1 MYPFLGNSETYHK
14 LLIRVSL
21 SPSDLNW
28 PQCYILP
35 VQKLENSTRRETGI
49 FITVICCVWD
59 PLLSISVLYSY
70 YYPLHLHR
78 KVLQV
83 FYNQVFLYLFLILH
97 FLLVLLH
104 NKAKSNILNLLSFP
118 ESWSIGN
125 ILLFVFLIWKGIIN
139 KQNGPFSKVS
149 KDKTFKIIPTVKN
162 KCWYLWSNIEN
173 LLF

>member
-1 MYPFLGNSETYHK
+1 MYPFLGNSKTYHK

-28 PQCYILP
+28 PHHHHQILV
-35 VQKLENSTRRETGI
+35 VQELENSARNETGI
-49 FITVICCVWD
+49 FITNICCVWG

-83 FYNQVFLYLFLILH
+83 FYKQVFLYLFLILH
-97 FLLVLLH
+97 FFI
-104 NKAKSNILNLLSFP
+104 NILNLLSFP

-125 ILLFVFLIWKGIIN
+125 IQWFVIWFWYVVIN
-139 KQNGPFSKVS
+139 KQNGPFPKVL
-149 KDKTFKIIPTVKN
+149 KDKTFKIIQTVKN
-162 KCWYLWSNIEN
+162 KCWYLWANIEN